1 MLQSVIN
8 LNKKYN
14 LIFLLF
20 GWIIYIN
27 FNLMTSVFSTNPP
40 NFSIQDIVK
49 YLIINFDLYGKV
61 TSLYSDR
68 DQNFL
73 IQPESN
79 QKFIL
84 KISNPA
90 EQLEVL
96 ELQNEA
102 TLYIRSREPNLGIP
116 LQFGEIKEFNKDGKT
131 YFVRLVE
138 YLDGQ
143 FLKDSLD
150 GKAVHEKLGIFF
162 GTLSHSL
169 AGFFHSAADR
179 EFEWDVRATELIKS
193 RLAYFKSK
201 SDIKT
206 ISHFLNEYKN
216 NVLPIATELKM
227 AVIHND
233 GNDHNILVDK
243 NGETTG
249 IIDFGDMVFSYQVAE
264 PAVCMAYLGLEKEDV
279 FTPMAQVLKG
289 YHSSFTL
296 NNSELKSVI
305 YLVCIRLCISVTMSA
320 WRMKLFPENKYLSV
334 SQKPAWD
341 LLRKLEK
348 EDLKDWSNR
357 LMDFIEC

>member
-1 MLQSVIN
+1 
-8 LNKKYN
+8 
-14 LIFLLF
+14 
-20 GWIIYIN
+20 
-27 FNLMTSVFSTNPP
+27 MTSVFSTNPP

-49 YLIINFDLYGKV
+49 YLSINFDLSGKV

-73 IQPESN
+73 IHSESN

-90 EQLEVL
+90 ERLEIL
-96 ELQNEA
+96 ELQNKA
-102 TLYIRSREPNLGIP
+102 TLCIRSREPNLGIP
-116 LQFGEIKEFNKDGKT
+116 LQIGEIKEFNKDGKT

-143 FLKDSLD
+143 LLKDSLV
-150 GKAVHEKLGIFF
+150 GNTAHEKLGIFL
-162 GTLSHSL
+162 GTFSHSL
-169 AGFFHSAADR
+169 DGFFHSTADR

-193 RLAYFKSK
+193 RLDYLKSK

-206 ISHFLNEYKN
+206 ITHFLNEYEN
-216 NVLPIATELKM
+216 NVLPKVIDLKM

-233 GNDHNILVDK
+233 GNDHNILVDE

-249 IIDFGDMVFSYQVAE
+249 IIDFGDMVYSYQAAE
-264 PAVCMAYLGLEKEDV
+264 PAVCMAYLGLEKEDA

-289 YHSSFTL
+289 YHSCFSL

-320 WRMKLFPENKYLSV
+320 WRMKLFPENKYLAV

-341 LLRKLEK
+341 LLRKLEN
-348 EDLKDWSNR
+348 EDLIDWSNR
-357 LMDFIEC
+357 LIDFIEC

>member
-1 MLQSVIN
+1 
-8 LNKKYN
+8 
-14 LIFLLF
+14 
-20 GWIIYIN
+20 
-27 FNLMTSVFSTNPP
+27 MTSVFSTNPP
-40 NFSIQDIVK
+40 NFSIQDIEK
-49 YLIINFDLYGKV
+49 YLLINFDLSGKAIN
-61 TSLYSDR
+61 LYSDR

-73 IQPESN
+73 IQSASN

-90 EQLEVL
+90 EQPEIL
-96 ELQNEA
+96 ELQNKA

-116 LQFGEIKEFNKDGKT
+116 LQIGEIKEFNKDGRT

-143 FLKDSLD
+143 FLKDSLM
-150 GKAVHEKLGIFF
+150 GNAAHEKLGIFL

-169 AGFFHSAADR
+169 AGLFHSAADR
-179 EFEWDVRATELIKS
+179 EFEWDVRATKLIKS
-193 RLAYFKSK
+193 RLDYLKSK
-201 SDIKT
+201 SDKKIIT
-206 ISHFLNEYKN
+206 HFLNEYEKN
-216 NVLPIATELKM
+216 ILPIENELRM

-249 IIDFGDMVFSYQVAE
+249 IIDFGDMVYSYQAAE
-264 PAVCMAYLGLEKEDV
+264 PAVCMAYLGLEKENA

-289 YHSSFTL
+289 YHSCFSL
-296 NNSELKSVI
+296 NYSELKSVI

-320 WRMKLFPENKYLSV
+320 WRMKLFPENKYLAV

-348 EDLKDWSNR
+348 EDLENFSDR
-357 LMDFIEC
+357 LIKYVFN

>member
-1 MLQSVIN
+1 M
-8 LNKKYN
+8 
-14 LIFLLF
+14 LF

-27 FNLMTSVFSTNPP
+27 FNFMTSVFSTNPP

-49 YLIINFDLYGKV
+49 YLIINFDLSGKV

-73 IQPESN
+73 IHSESN

-90 EQLEVL
+90 EQPEIL
-96 ELQNEA
+96 ELQNKA
-102 TLYIRSREPNLGIP
+102 TLYIRSREPNLAIP
-116 LQFGEIKEFNKDGKT
+116 LQIGEIKEFNKDGKT
-131 YFVRLVE
+131 YLVRLVE
-138 YLDGQ
+138 YLDGN
-143 FLKDSLD
+143 FLKDSLM
-150 GKAVHEKLGIFF
+150 GNAVHEKLGVFL
-162 GTLSHSL
+162 GTLSQSL
-169 AGFFHSAADR
+169 AGFVHSAADR

-193 RLAYFKSK
+193 RLDYLKSK
-201 SDIKT
+201 SDLKT
-206 ISHFLNEYKN
+206 VTHFLNEYEN
-216 NVLPIATELKM
+216 NVLPIAIELKM

-233 GNDHNILVDK
+233 GNDHNILVDE

-249 IIDFGDMVFSYQVAE
+249 IIDFGDMVYSYQAAE
-264 PAVCMAYLGLEKEDV
+264 PAVCMAYLGLEKEDA

-289 YHSSFTL
+289 YHSCFSL

-320 WRMKLFPENKYLSV
+320 WRMKLFPENKYLAV

>member
-1 MLQSVIN
+1 
-8 LNKKYN
+8 
-14 LIFLLF
+14 
-20 GWIIYIN
+20 
-27 FNLMTSVFSTNPP
+27 MTSVFSTNPP

-49 YLIINFDLYGKV
+49 YLIINFDLSGKV
-61 TSLYSDR
+61 TSLYSER

-73 IQPESN
+73 IQTESN

-90 EQLEVL
+90 EKLEVL
-96 ELQNEA
+96 ELQNKA

-116 LQFGEIKEFNKDGKT
+116 LQFGEIKEFHKDGKT

-143 FLKDSLD
+143 FLKDSLE
-150 GKAVHEKLGIFF
+150 GKAVHEKLGIFL

-179 EFEWDVRATELIKS
+179 EFEWDVRTTELIKS
-193 RLAYFKSK
+193 RLDYLKSK

-206 ISHFLNEYKN
+206 VTHFLNEYEK
-216 NVLPIATELKM
+216 NVLPKIIDLKM

-233 GNDHNILVDK
+233 GNDHNILVDE

-249 IIDFGDMVFSYQVAE
+249 IIDFGDMVFSYQAAE
-264 PAVCMAYLGLEKEDV
+264 PAVCRAYLGLEKEDA
-279 FTPMAQVLKG
+279 FMPMAQVLKG
-289 YHSSFTL
+289 YHSCFPL
-296 NNSELKSVI
+296 NNLELKSVI

-320 WRMKLFPENKYLSV
+320 WRMKLFPENKYLLV

-348 EDLKDWSNR
+348 EDLGKFADR
-357 LMDFIEC
+357 LTEYVFN

>member
-1 MLQSVIN
+1 
-8 LNKKYN
+8 
-14 LIFLLF
+14 
-20 GWIIYIN
+20 
-27 FNLMTSVFSTNPP
+27 MTSVFSTNPP

-49 YLIINFDLYGKV
+49 YLSINFDLSGKV

-73 IQPESN
+73 IQSESN

-90 EQLEVL
+90 ERLEIL
-96 ELQNEA
+96 ELQNKA
-102 TLYIRSREPNLGIP
+102 ILYIRSREPNLGIP
-116 LQFGEIKEFNKDGKT
+116 LQIGEIKEFNKDGKT

-143 FLKDSLD
+143 FLKDSLV
-150 GKAVHEKLGIFF
+150 GNTAHEKLGIFL
-162 GTLSHSL
+162 GTFSHSL
-169 AGFFHSAADR
+169 DGFFHSTADR

-193 RLAYFKSK
+193 RLDYLKSK

-206 ISHFLNEYKN
+206 VTHFLNEYEN
-216 NVLPIATELKM
+216 NVLPKVIDLKM

-233 GNDHNILVDK
+233 GNDHNILVDE

-249 IIDFGDMVFSYQVAE
+249 IIDFGDMVYSYQVTE
-264 PAVCMAYLGLEKEDV
+264 PAVCMAYLGLEKEDP

-289 YHSSFTL
+289 YHSCFSL

-320 WRMKLFPENKYLSV
+320 WRMKLFPENKYLAV

-341 LLRKLEK
+341 LLRKLEN

-357 LMDFIEC
+357 LIDFIEF

>member
-1 MLQSVIN
+1 
-8 LNKKYN
+8 
-14 LIFLLF
+14 
-20 GWIIYIN
+20 
-27 FNLMTSVFSTNPP
+27 MTSVFSTNPP

-49 YLIINFDLYGKV
+49 YLLINFDLSGNI
-61 TSLYSDR
+61 TNLYSDR

-73 IQPESN
+73 IQSKSN

-90 EQLEVL
+90 EQPEILD
-96 ELQNEA
+96 LQNEA
-102 TLYIRSREPNLGIP
+102 TLFIHSQDSNFGIP
-116 LQFGEIKEFNKDGKT
+116 LQIGEIKEFNKDGKT

-138 YLDGQ
+138 YLDGH
-143 FLKDSLD
+143 FLKDSLV
-150 GKAVHEKLGIFF
+150 GNAAHEKLGIFL

-169 AGFFHSAADR
+169 ADFFHSAADR

-193 RLAYFKSK
+193 RLDYLKSK
-201 SDIKT
+201 SDKKT
-206 ISHFLNEYKN
+206 VTHFLNEYEN
-216 NVLPIATELKM
+216 NVLPIAIELKM
-227 AVIHND
+227 GVIHND
-233 GNDHNILVDK
+233 GNDHNILVDEK
-243 NGETTG
+243 GEAIG
-249 IIDFGDMVFSYQVAE
+249 IIDFGDMVYSYQAAE
-264 PAVCMAYLGLEKEDV
+264 PAVCMAYLGLEKEDA

-296 NNSELKSVI
+296 NNSELKSII
-305 YLVCIRLCISVTMSA
+305 YLVCIRLCISVIMSA

-341 LLRKLEK
+341 LLRKLEN

>member
-1 MLQSVIN
+1 
-8 LNKKYN
+8 
-14 LIFLLF
+14 
-20 GWIIYIN
+20 
-27 FNLMTSVFSTNPP
+27 MTSVFSTNPP
-40 NFSIQDIVK
+40 NFSIQYIEK
-49 YLIINFDLYGKV
+49 SLSINFDLSGKV

-73 IQPESN
+73 IQSESN

-90 EQLEVL
+90 ERLEIL
-96 ELQNEA
+96 ELQNKA
-102 TLYIRSREPNLGIP
+102 ILYIRSREPNLGIP
-116 LQFGEIKEFNKDGKT
+116 LQIGEIKEFNKDGKT

-143 FLKDSLD
+143 FLKDSLV
-150 GKAVHEKLGIFF
+150 GNTAHEKLGIFL
-162 GTLSHSL
+162 GTFSHSL
-169 AGFFHSAADR
+169 DGFFHSTADR

-193 RLAYFKSK
+193 RLDYLKSK

-206 ISHFLNEYKN
+206 VTHFLNEYEN
-216 NVLPIATELKM
+216 NVLPKVIDLKM

-233 GNDHNILVDK
+233 GNDHNILVDE

-249 IIDFGDMVFSYQVAE
+249 IIDFGDIVYSYQAAE
-264 PAVCMAYLGLEKEDV
+264 PAVCMAYLGLEKEDA

-289 YHSSFTL
+289 YHSCFSL

-320 WRMKLFPENKYLSV
+320 WRMKLFPENKYLAV

-341 LLRKLEK
+341 LLRKLEN

-357 LMDFIEC
+357 LIDFIEF

>member
-1 MLQSVIN
+1 
-8 LNKKYN
+8 
-14 LIFLLF
+14 
-20 GWIIYIN
+20 
-27 FNLMTSVFSTNPP
+27 MTSVFSTNPP

-49 YLIINFDLYGKV
+49 YLLINFDLSGKV
-61 TSLYSDR
+61 TNLYSDR

-73 IQPESN
+73 IHSESN
-79 QKFIL
+79 QKFIF

-90 EQLEVL
+90 EQPEIL
-96 ELQNEA
+96 ELQNKA

-116 LQFGEIKEFNKDGKT
+116 LQIGEIKEFNKDGKT

-143 FLKDSLD
+143 FLKDSLV
-150 GKAVHEKLGIFF
+150 GNAAHEKLGIFL
-162 GTLSHSL
+162 GTLSQSL

-193 RLAYFKSK
+193 RLDYLKSK

-206 ISHFLNEYKN
+206 VTHFLNEYEN
-216 NVLPIATELKM
+216 NVLPIAIELKM

-233 GNDHNILVDK
+233 GNDHNILVDE

-249 IIDFGDMVFSYQVAE
+249 IIDFGDMVYSYQVTE
-264 PAVCMAYLGLEKEDV
+264 PAVCMAYLGLEKEDP
-279 FTPMAQVLKG
+279 FTAMAQVLKG
-289 YHSSFTL
+289 YHSCFSL
-296 NNSELKSVI
+296 NNLELKSVI

-341 LLRKLEK
+341 LLRKLEN

>member
-1 MLQSVIN
+1 
-8 LNKKYN
+8 
-14 LIFLLF
+14 
-20 GWIIYIN
+20 
-27 FNLMTSVFSTNPP
+27 MTSVFSTNPP
-40 NFSIQDIVK
+40 SFSIQDIEK
-49 YLIINFDLYGKV
+49 YLLMNFDLSGKV
-61 TSLYSDR
+61 MNLYSDR

-73 IQPESN
+73 IQSEPN

-90 EQLEVL
+90 EQPEIL
-96 ELQNEA
+96 ELQNKA

-116 LQFGEIKEFNKDGKT
+116 LQIGEIKEFNKDGKT

-143 FLKDSLD
+143 FLKDSLM
-150 GKAVHEKLGIFF
+150 GNAAHEKLGIFL

-179 EFEWDVRATELIKS
+179 EFEWDVRAIELIKS
-193 RLAYFKSK
+193 RLDYLKSE
-201 SDIKT
+201 SDKKT
-206 ISHFLNEYKN
+206 VTHFLNEYEN
-216 NVLPIATELKM
+216 NVLPIAIELKM

-233 GNDHNILVDK
+233 GNDHNILVDEK
-243 NGETTG
+243 GETTG
-249 IIDFGDMVFSYQVAE
+249 IIDFGDMVYSYQIAE
-264 PAVCMAYLGLEKEDV
+264 PAVCMAYLGLEKEDA

-289 YHSSFTL
+289 YHSCFSL

-320 WRMKLFPENKYLSV
+320 WRMKLFPENKYLSI

-341 LLRKLEK
+341 LLRKLEN
-348 EDLKDWSNR
+348 EDLGKLTDR
-357 LMDFIEC
+357 LTENLFS

>member
-1 MLQSVIN
+1 
-8 LNKKYN
+8 
-14 LIFLLF
+14 
-20 GWIIYIN
+20 
-27 FNLMTSVFSTNPP
+27 MTSVFSTNPP

-49 YLIINFDLYGKV
+49 YLSINFDLSGKV

-73 IQPESN
+73 IQSESN

-90 EQLEVL
+90 ERLEIL
-96 ELQNEA
+96 ELQNKA
-102 TLYIRSREPNLGIP
+102 ILYIRSREPNLGIP
-116 LQFGEIKEFNKDGKT
+116 LQIGEIKEFNKDGKT

-143 FLKDSLD
+143 FLKDSLV
-150 GKAVHEKLGIFF
+150 GNTAHEKLGIFL
-162 GTLSHSL
+162 GTFSHSL
-169 AGFFHSAADR
+169 DGFFHSTADR

-193 RLAYFKSK
+193 RLDYLKSK

-206 ISHFLNEYKN
+206 VTHFLNEYEN
-216 NVLPIATELKM
+216 NVLPKVIDLKM

-233 GNDHNILVDK
+233 GNDHNILVDE

-249 IIDFGDMVFSYQVAE
+249 IIDFGDMVYSYQAAE
-264 PAVCMAYLGLEKEDV
+264 PAVCMAYLGLEKEDA

-289 YHSSFTL
+289 YHSCFSL

-341 LLRKLEK
+341 LLRKLEN

-357 LMDFIEC
+357 LIDFIEF

>member
-1 MLQSVIN
+1 
-8 LNKKYN
+8 
-14 LIFLLF
+14 
-20 GWIIYIN
+20 
-27 FNLMTSVFSTNPP
+27 MTSVFSTNPP
-40 NFSIQDIVK
+40 NFSIQDIEK
-49 YLIINFDLYGKV
+49 SLSINFDLSGKV

-73 IQPESN
+73 IQSESN

-90 EQLEVL
+90 ERLEIL
-96 ELQNEA
+96 ELQNKA
-102 TLYIRSREPNLGIP
+102 ILYIRSREPNLGIP
-116 LQFGEIKEFNKDGKT
+116 LQIGEIKEFNKDGKT

-143 FLKDSLD
+143 FLKDSLV
-150 GKAVHEKLGIFF
+150 GNTAHEKLGIFL
-162 GTLSHSL
+162 GTFSHSL
-169 AGFFHSAADR
+169 DGFFHSTADR

-193 RLAYFKSK
+193 RLDYLKSK

-206 ISHFLNEYKN
+206 VTHFLNEYEN
-216 NVLPIATELKM
+216 NVLPKVIDLKM

-233 GNDHNILVDK
+233 GNDHNILVDE

-249 IIDFGDMVFSYQVAE
+249 IIDFGDMVYSYQAAE
-264 PAVCMAYLGLEKEDV
+264 PAVCMAYLGLEKEDA

-289 YHSSFTL
+289 YHSCFSL

-320 WRMKLFPENKYLSV
+320 WRMKLFPENKYLAV

-341 LLRKLEK
+341 LLRKLEN

-357 LMDFIEC
+357 LIDFIEF

>member
-1 MLQSVIN
+1 
-8 LNKKYN
+8 
-14 LIFLLF
+14 
-20 GWIIYIN
+20 
-27 FNLMTSVFSTNPP
+27 MTSVFSTNPP

-49 YLIINFDLYGKV
+49 YLIINFDLSGKV
-61 TSLYSDR
+61 TSLYSER

-73 IQPESN
+73 IQTELN

-96 ELQNEA
+96 ELQNKA

-143 FLKDSLD
+143 FLKDSLV
-150 GKAVHEKLGIFF
+150 GKAVHEKLGIFL

-179 EFEWDVRATELIKS
+179 EFEWDVRTTELIKS
-193 RLAYFKSK
+193 RLDYLKSK

-206 ISHFLNEYKN
+206 VTHFLNEYEN
-216 NVLPIATELKM
+216 NVLPKVIDLKM

-233 GNDHNILVDK
+233 GNDHNILVDE

-249 IIDFGDMVFSYQVAE
+249 IIDFGDMVFSYQIAE
-264 PAVCMAYLGLEKEDV
+264 PAVCMAYLGLEKEDA
-279 FTPMAQVLKG
+279 FMPMAQVLKG
-289 YHSSFTL
+289 YHSCFPL
-296 NNSELKSVI
+296 NNLELKSVI

-320 WRMKLFPENKYLSV
+320 WRMKLFPENKYLLV

-348 EDLKDWSNR
+348 EDLEKFADR
-357 LMDFIEC
+357 LTEYVFN

>member
-1 MLQSVIN
+1 
-8 LNKKYN
+8 
-14 LIFLLF
+14 
-20 GWIIYIN
+20 
-27 FNLMTSVFSTNPP
+27 MTSVFSTNPP

-49 YLIINFDLYGKV
+49 YLSINFDLSGKV

-73 IQPESN
+73 IQSESN

-90 EQLEVL
+90 ERLEIL
-96 ELQNEA
+96 ELQNKA
-102 TLYIRSREPNLGIP
+102 ILYIRSREPNLGIP
-116 LQFGEIKEFNKDGKT
+116 LQIGEIKEFNKDGKT

-143 FLKDSLD
+143 FLKDSLV
-150 GKAVHEKLGIFF
+150 GNTAHEKLGIFL
-162 GTLSHSL
+162 GTFSHSL
-169 AGFFHSAADR
+169 DGFFHSTADR

-193 RLAYFKSK
+193 RLDYLKSK

-206 ISHFLNEYKN
+206 VTHFLNEYEN
-216 NVLPIATELKM
+216 NVLPKVIDLKM

-233 GNDHNILVDK
+233 GNDHNILVDE

-249 IIDFGDMVFSYQVAE
+249 IIDFGDMVYSYQAAE
-264 PAVCMAYLGLEKEDV
+264 PAVCMAYLGLEKEDA

-289 YHSSFTL
+289 YHSCFSL

-320 WRMKLFPENKYLSV
+320 WRMKLFPENKYLAV

-341 LLRKLEK
+341 LLRKLEN

-357 LMDFIEC
+357 LIDFIEC

>member
-1 MLQSVIN
+1 
-8 LNKKYN
+8 
-14 LIFLLF
+14 
-20 GWIIYIN
+20 
-27 FNLMTSVFSTNPP
+27 MTSVFSTNPP

-49 YLIINFDLYGKV
+49 YLSINFDLSGKV

-73 IQPESN
+73 IQSESN

-90 EQLEVL
+90 ERLEIL
-96 ELQNEA
+96 ELQNKA
-102 TLYIRSREPNLGIP
+102 ILYIRSREPNLGIP
-116 LQFGEIKEFNKDGKT
+116 LQIGEIKEFNKDGKT

-143 FLKDSLD
+143 FLKDSLV
-150 GKAVHEKLGIFF
+150 GNTAHEKLGIFL
-162 GTLSHSL
+162 GTFSHSL
-169 AGFFHSAADR
+169 DGFFHSTADR

-193 RLAYFKSK
+193 RLDYLKSK

-206 ISHFLNEYKN
+206 VTHFLNEYEN
-216 NVLPIATELKM
+216 NVLPKVIDLKM

-233 GNDHNILVDK
+233 GNDHNILVDE

-249 IIDFGDMVFSYQVAE
+249 IIDFGDMVYSYQAAE
-264 PAVCMAYLGLEKEDV
+264 PAVCMAYLGLEKEDA

-289 YHSSFTL
+289 YHSCFSL

-320 WRMKLFPENKYLSV
+320 WRMKLFPENKYLAV

-341 LLRKLEK
+341 LLRKLEN
-348 EDLKDWSNR
+348 EDLIDWSNR
-357 LMDFIEC
+357 LIDFIEC